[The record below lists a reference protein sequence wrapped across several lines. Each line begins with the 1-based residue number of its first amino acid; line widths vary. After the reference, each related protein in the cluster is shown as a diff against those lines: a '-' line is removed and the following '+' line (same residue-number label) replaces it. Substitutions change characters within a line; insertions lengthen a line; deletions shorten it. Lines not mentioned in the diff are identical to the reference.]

1 MFTGT
6 QSLEEFRND
15 HPAQY
20 QRLVDSGELEKLLVD
35 GPSRPMTLGSKI
47 LGLTLI
53 AVGLLLLTLVIVG
66 FLSGGAR

>member
-6 QSLEEFRND
+6 QSLEEFRKD
-15 HPAQY
+15 HPAYY

-35 GPSRPMTLGSKI
+35 APAPQMTRASKI

-53 AVGLLLLTLVIVG
+53 AIGLTLLLVIAIG
-66 FLSGGAR
+66 FFGR